1 MDPRVPM
8 RMMPVSLEGIVSM
21 YRCTV
26 YQTTSLQL
34 QLPAYREN
42 CSVMSAYQGAIQP
55 GDQRIQQ
62 HLRSVAWGL
71 GERGEVVGIVGR
83 REAGPV

>member
-1 MDPRVPM
+1 M

-21 YRCTV
+21 YLIDV
-26 YQTTSLQL
+26 LYQTTSLQL

-42 CSVMSAYQGAIQP
+42 CSVMSAHQGAIQP